1 MPGNWKAVPDDGTGT
16 FMQSRR
22 HSLLES
28 VIKAV
33 VGAFMGLFTQLVVFP
48 WYGIKIEFWQN
59 ITMVLI
65 FTFVSVVYSYVVR
78 RVFNWLHYRNIL

>member
-1 MPGNWKAVPDDGTGT
+1 
-16 FMQSRR
+16 MQSRR

-28 VIKAV
+28 IIKAV
-33 VGAFMGLFTQLVVFP
+33 VGALMGLLTQLVVFL